1 MATTQHESILT
12 KPYPSEQ
19 LEVERRLEDIMSAA
33 RRRAIDELE
42 SYHAFGPKFT
52 KFDDFEPLERQDGE
66 TTRRL
71 EREAILGVNE
81 FDPRLEDL
89 KVDVFGP
96 VAVTTFVM
104 DYRVVDDGERH
115 SFRARAT
122 LVLAREEGRVADR
135 ARALLA
141 LRGELVGRPLT
152 HGRLLSAGG
161 ADAPP
166 MCIRG
171 QAASNRDGGVRLQTA
186 APTRVRVRGCGD
198 DLAEGGGGREAPAPS
213 SISSTRF
220 GRGSRRRR
228 SWACGCSRTCRH
240 PGSSSSPQRSL

>member
-33 RRRAIDELE
+33 RRQAIDELE

-81 FDPRLEDL
+81 FDPRLVDL

-104 DYRVVDDGERH
+104 DYRVVDNQDERH

-122 LVLAREEGRVADR
+122 LVLAREEGEWLIVHEHFSPFVAN
-135 ARALLA
+135 
-141 LRGELVGRPLT
+141 
-152 HGRLLSAGG
+152 S
-161 ADAPP
+161 
-166 MCIRG
+166 
-171 QAASNRDGGVRLQTA
+171 
-186 APTRVRVRGCGD
+186 
-198 DLAEGGGGREAPAPS
+198 
-213 SISSTRF
+213 
-220 GRGSRRRR
+220 
-228 SWACGCSRTCRH
+228 
-240 PGSSSSPQRSL
+240 

>member
-33 RRRAIDELE
+33 RRQAIDELE

-81 FDPRLEDL
+81 FDPRLVDL

-104 DYRVVDDGERH
+104 DYRVVDNQDERH

-122 LVLAREEGRVADR
+122 LVLAREEGEWLIVH
-135 ARALLA
+135 
-141 LRGELVGRPLT
+141 E
-152 HGRLLSAGG
+152 H
-161 ADAPP
+161 
-166 MCIRG
+166 
-171 QAASNRDGGVRLQTA
+171 
-186 APTRVRVRGCGD
+186 
-198 DLAEGGGGREAPAPS
+198 
-213 SISSTRF
+213 F
-220 GRGSRRRR
+220 
-228 SWACGCSRTCRH
+228 
-240 PGSSSSPQRSL
+240 SPFVTNS